1 MTPGRRR
8 LLAAAAAGL
17 AGGLPGA
24 PARAGAQIEEQ
35 LADAVRLT
43 LGPKSK
49 SVLIQ
54 KKWGAPI
61 VCNDGVTIAKEME
74 LEDPE
79 ENLGAQML
87 RQAAERTGDA
97 VGDGTSTAT
106 VLAQAI
112 FADGVRNVAAGA
124 SAIDLKRGLDRALE
138 AAVGALRTLAR
149 PVSSRLEKAQVATIS
164 AHNDPAIG
172 ELVADA
178 MEKVGGDGVIT
189 VEESKTTETALE
201 VVEGLQYDRGYM
213 SPYFVT
219 DPAAMEAVLD
229 EPYILIADRKLNL
242 MKDLIPLLEA
252 VAKSGRPVLFIAED
266 VEGEAL
272 ATLIVN
278 QIRGVL
284 KSAATKAP
292 GFGDRRKALL
302 GDIAALTGGQ
312 VISEELGMKLEDVQL
327 AQLGRARRVVV
338 DKDTT
343 TIIGGQG
350 DRKAIEGRIQMIR
363 HELEK
368 TTSDYD
374 KEKLQERLAKLSGG
388 VAVIRVGAP
397 SESEMKARK
406 DALDDAISST
416 KAAVAEGI
424 VPGGGLALLRATP
437 AVQALESAC
446 EGDERTG
453 VQILRR
459 ALEAPARQI
468 AENSAAD
475 GGVVVDRMQQGSG
488 STGFDAARKTYVD
501 LMEAGI
507 IDPVKVVRIALQNA
521 VSVASVLLLTEATMT
536 EKPEKKDA
544 HGAPPSDL
552 G

>member
-1 MTPGRRR
+1 MAVKQVLFR
-8 LLAAAAAGL
+8 AAAREKVLRGTT
-17 AGGLPGA
+17 
-24 PARAGAQIEEQ
+24 Q

-54 KKWGAPI
+54 KKWGAPV

-124 SAIDLKRGLDRALE
+124 SAIDLKRGLDRGLE
-138 AAVGALRTLAR
+138 AAMEALRKLAK

-164 AHNDPAIG
+164 AHNDATIG

-219 DPAAMEAVLD
+219 DPAAMEAALD

-242 MKDLIPLLEA
+242 LKDLIPLLEQ
-252 VAKSGRPVLFIAED
+252 VAKSARPILFIAED
-266 VEGEAL
+266 IEGEAL

-278 QIRGVL
+278 QIRSVL

-302 GDIAALTGGQ
+302 ADIAALTGGQ

-338 DKDTT
+338 DKDNT

-350 DRKAIEGRIQMIR
+350 DRKAIDARIQMIR
-363 HELEK
+363 HELDK

-374 KEKLQERLAKLSGG
+374 KEKLQERLAKLAGG

-397 SESEMKARK
+397 SESEMKTRK

-437 AVQALESAC
+437 AVAAVEATV

-475 GGVVVDRMQQGSG
+475 GGVVVDRMQQGVG
-488 STGFDAARKTYVD
+488 NNGFDAARKIYVD

-536 EKPEKKDA
+536 ERPEKPRGREDS
-544 HGAPPSDL
+544 GAAESM
-552 G
+552 